1 VALAFFRSWKR
12 RPPVELEFV
21 KPDRSSMLALVSYVA
36 FLAALVTPMLLAF
49 VLIDAPRPGNELV
62 IHVIPP

>member
-1 VALAFFRSWKR
+1 
-12 RPPVELEFV
+12 
-21 KPDRSSMLALVSYVA
+21 MLALVSYVA